1 MTTIAYKERVI
12 AYDSRATRGEIIVDD
27 DYDKHRESKGVN
39 FFIAGAPSDFDN
51 LISAY
56 FGESIKKDEL
66 ESHAVVHDNG
76 RIYHAG
82 VTDEV
87 GFWKFEVSADKIC
100 SIGSGS
106 EFAMAAMDCG
116 KSAPEA
122 VGIAAG
128 RDTGTGGR
136 IREFIIPGFL

>member
-1 MTTIAYKERVI
+1 MTTIVYKDRVI
-12 AYDSRATRGEIIVDD
+12 AYDSRAIRGELIVDD

-56 FGESIKKDEL
+56 FGEYIKKKEL
-66 ESHAVVHDNG
+66 DSHAIVHDNG

-82 VTDEV
+82 VAEDD
-87 GFWKFEVSADKIC
+87 FWKFEVDIDKIC
-100 SIGSGS
+100 SIGSGC

-116 KSAPEA
+116 KSAAEA

-136 IREFIIPGFL
+136 IREFIVPEF